1 MKIVTAEQAA
11 ELNSGRVGSDWAGLF
26 GTGRLWSG
34 LVWVGQ
40 CDNEICSRQRNGFLT
55 LTGRVDV
62 LRRKGPRAER
72 GGAGQ
77 EEELLLM
84 AFAVNVCERSHVAR

>member
-1 MKIVTAEQAA
+1 M
-11 ELNSGRVGSDWAGLF
+11 
-26 GTGRLWSG
+26 
-34 LVWVGQ
+34 
-40 CDNEICSRQRNGFLT
+40 
-55 LTGRVDV
+55 

-84 AFAVNVCERSHVAR
+84 AFAVNVCEPEAKSLARPGISTSTQESLSLLLLDQQLSYSHTHTRIHTHAVIKSSDNILYIYRSCRPAVY

>member
-26 GTGRLWSG
+26 GTGLVWSG

-62 LRRKGPRAER
+62 VPGRD
-72 GGAGQ
+72 Q
-77 EEELLLM
+77 
-84 AFAVNVCERSHVAR
+84 ERSVAGKGRKRSCC